1 MLSKQGPGFDPSSGN
16 WIPQATTK
24 SLHVELKIAYAT
36 TKTQCSQ
43 IKTSFKKDSL
53 LSIYRH
59 SLVSVCH
66 NELKY
71 DSVYIYPVS
80 LSLIKY
86 SAVEDIAAVF
96 TTEMVNTNLLE
107 FSGTLHGLYSEWGQ
121 VRHMF

>member
-1 MLSKQGPGFDPSSGN
+1 MV
-16 WIPQATTK
+16 
-24 SLHVELKIAYAT
+24 SLCY
-36 TKTQCSQ
+36 
-43 IKTSFKKDSL
+43 
-53 LSIYRH
+53 
-59 SLVSVCH
+59 

-71 DSVYIYPVS
+71 DSVYIYPVF

-86 SAVEDIAAVF
+86 SAVEDTAAVF